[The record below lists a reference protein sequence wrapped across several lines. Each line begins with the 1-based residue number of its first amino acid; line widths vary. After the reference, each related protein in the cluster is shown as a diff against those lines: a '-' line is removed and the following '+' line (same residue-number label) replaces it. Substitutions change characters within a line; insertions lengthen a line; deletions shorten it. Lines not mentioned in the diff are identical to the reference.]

1 MSEVQM
7 HIHMCVIVLNDIECY
22 SAFDN
27 DSSVYMHLSHSL
39 FVALCVSRGEWKA
52 YSPRTNILWLDY
64 LARKLL
70 TKLKRPGGRIRA
82 IAQSL
87 LQHSSAGDALR
98 HRV

>member
-1 MSEVQM
+1 
-7 HIHMCVIVLNDIECY
+7 MCISLT
-22 SAFDN
+22 
-27 DSSVYMHLSHSL
+27 LS
-39 FVALCVSRGEWKA
+39 VALCVSRGEWKP
-52 YSPRTNILWLDY
+52 YNPRTNILWLDY

-87 LQHSSAGDALR
+87 LQHSSAGDALC